1 MTPTST
7 PTTRQGTDHTT
18 RTGSSRTRLI
28 TASIIGAAIV
38 NLALFFGFGA
48 AGAGYHNTMGM
59 TVGVPNVL
67 GMTVI
72 PLLIGLGAVVLLS
85 RRWPVLRAVGRWVGV
100 ALALLT
106 IGMTATAGFDTLSF
120 LALALMHLVVAAAIT
135 TALAPAKH

>member
-1 MTPTST
+1 MTQTSSPSARTTGQTT
-7 PTTRQGTDHTT
+7 PQ
-18 RTGSSRTRLI
+18 GSSRTRLMA
-28 TASIIGAAIV
+28 ASIIGAAIV
-38 NLALFFGFGA
+38 NLVLFFGFGA

-72 PLLIGLGAVVLLS
+72 PLLLGLGAVVLLS

-106 IGMTATAGFDTLSF
+106 IAMTATAGFDTLSF

-135 TALAPAKH
+135 TALTPTKH